1 LTCLP
6 TGRKDEFDMSDLPKG
21 WIEVPLSEILISLE
35 SGSRPKGGVRGIK
48 EGIPSIGGEHL
59 NERGGF
65 NLDKIKYVPKNFAE
79 KMTKGKIKKK
89 DILIV
94 KDGATTGKVSFVD
107 NSFPFN
113 DAVINEH
120 VFICR
125 TFSDIN
131 SKYVFRFLFSE
142 KGQKRILANFKGS
155 AQGGINLSF
164 APNTSIP
171 LPPLNEQKQ
180 IVEKLDKLLAKVEA
194 AKERLDKIP
203 GILKK
208 YRQSVLHTAVTGE
221 LTKEW
226 REENNLNKQKSIELL
241 NEIFAELKKH
251 YPQKKF
257 RKINLENN
265 FAPSRWT
272 NSYMD
277 NLFEVQTGAT
287 PLRKNLVYWENG
299 NIPWIKSGEVN
310 NSDIKKSSEFITE
323 LAIEETNVKLFPK
336 ETILVAMYGEGKTR
350 GQVGI
355 LKLEATTNQAC
366 AALVNPNLNAITR
379 KFVYLY
385 CLSQYED
392 IRRKSSGGN
401 QPNLNLSKIKDWI
414 ISIPSLEEQKEIV
427 SRVEKLLSTAD
438 EIEARYKKAKEY
450 VDKLSQSILAKAFR
464 GELVPQDPNDEPAE
478 KLLERIKAE
487 KEKEEKKKKR
497 PIKRHK

>member
-1 LTCLP
+1 
-6 TGRKDEFDMSDLPKG
+6 MSDLPKG
-21 WIEVPLSEILISLE
+21 WIYTTLENLVSYKKGKKPKHLITKNEKGYVPYIDIKAFEKNNIQQYADME
-35 SGSRPKGGVRGIK
+35 SSKIATDEDVLVVWDGARCGLVGKSINGAIGSTIMCLTPHVIKNDFIVYFLKTKYDSINSANKGT
-48 EGIPSIGGEHL
+48 GIPH
-59 NERGGF
+59 
-65 NLDKIKYVPKNFAE
+65 
-79 KMTKGKIKKK
+79 
-89 DILIV
+89 V
-94 KDGATTGKVSFVD
+94 KPEIFWNIEV
-107 NSFPFN
+107 
-113 DAVINEH
+113 
-120 VFICR
+120 
-125 TFSDIN
+125 
-131 SKYVFRFLFSE
+131 
-142 KGQKRILANFKGS
+142 
-155 AQGGINLSF
+155 
-164 APNTSIP
+164 P
-171 LPPLNEQKQ
+171 LPPLNEQKR
-180 IVEKLDKLLAKVEA
+180 IVEKLDKLLAKVET

-203 GILKK
+203 SILKK
-208 YRQSVLHTAVTGE
+208 YRQSVLHAAVTGE

>member
-1 LTCLP
+1 
-6 TGRKDEFDMSDLPKG
+6 MSDLPKG

-221 LTKEW
+221 LTKDW
-226 REENNLNKQKSIELL
+226 REERRL
-241 NEIFAELKKH
+241 
-251 YPQKKF
+251 
-257 RKINLENN
+257 LENWD
-265 FAPSRWT
+265 FIRLGDYAVKIGS
-272 NSYMD
+272 
-277 NLFEVQTGAT
+277 GAT
-287 PLRKNLVYWENG
+287 PRGGKSSYRQEGIPLIRSMNVYSEGFKKDGLVYLNE
-299 NIPWIKSGEVN
+299 
-310 NSDIKKSSEFITE
+310 
-323 LAIEETNVKLFPK
+323 
-336 ETILVAMYGEGKTR
+336 
-350 GQVGI
+350 
-355 LKLEATTNQAC
+355 NQAY
-366 AALVNPNLNAITR
+366 ALRNVEVRANDVLLNITGASIGRVCIAPVSMNGARVNQHVCI
-379 KFVYLY
+379 
-385 CLSQYED
+385 
-392 IRRKSSGGN
+392 IR
-401 QPNLNLSKIKDWI
+401 PASKITNKFLQLYLSAPQMQDFINKENYGVTRQALTKQI
-414 ISIPSLEEQKEIV
+414 IENFKIPMPLIEEQKEIV
-427 SRVEKLLSTAD
+427 NRVEKLLSKAD

-450 VDKLSQSILAKAFR
+450 TDKLSQSILAKAFR
-464 GELVPQDPNDEPAE
+464 GELVPQDPNDPPAS
-478 KLLERIKAE
+478 KLLEKIK
-487 KEKEEKKKKR
+487 
-497 PIKRHK
+497 